1 MTKIIAKKTLTKSQK
16 KKDENYEC
24 KERNGKA
31 GGGVGP
37 LPPLGLPHL
46 PQFGQKLIATASK
59 VDMI

>member
-1 MTKIIAKKTLTKSQK
+1 MKSQK
-16 KKDENYEC
+16 KKDENDEC
-24 KERNGKA
+24 KQSNGKA
-31 GGGVGP
+31 GGRVGP